1 MDSDLWILVSNQ
13 AHLAFTCPLKANTI
27 QERQTPQ
34 HKISSRF
41 LRGNVG
47 NFSFAQNDRLLDG
60 RRSAALALS
69 AMRRPYPA
77 TKGLDM
83 MLSMLSLQSTRA
95 FMEETAIHWDMS
107 KIYSFNLILRTAS
120 WISLGVGLAC

>member
-1 MDSDLWILVSNQ
+1 MFEIFTRQ
-13 AHLAFTCPLKANTI
+13 LAF
-27 QERQTPQ
+27 
-34 HKISSRF
+34 
-41 LRGNVG
+41 V
-47 NFSFAQNDRLLDG
+47 QNDRLLDG

-83 MLSMLSLQSTRA
+83 MLSMLSMQSTRA